1 MACTILVP
9 DLYRLNWEQR
19 VLTTGLPGKSLLPSI
34 FVVVVVVVVAL
45 GLHCGTMGFF
55 CCSAE
60 AQLLSSI

>member
-9 DLYRLNWEQR
+9 DLYRLNWEQKA
-19 VLTTGLPGKSLLPSI
+19 LTTGLPGKSLLPSI
-34 FVVVVVVVVAL
+34 FVVVVVVAL